1 MEWARDNV
9 AAFGGDPN
17 RMILFGESAGAASVD
32 LYSYAYRRD
41 PIVKGFI
48 AQSGAASN
56 RGGGIDAVQKAWYEA
71 SEKIG
76 CGGAAAGNQTVECM
90 RKKTTQEILDS
101 IRPEGAVLALGSSGF
116 TPVADGKIVFSD
128 YEDRRSRGQFIK
140 AVSRSAV
147 GPFNAR

>member
-32 LYSYAYRRD
+32 LYSYAYRDD

-48 AQSGAASN
+48 AQSGVASN
-56 RGGGIDAVQKAWYEA
+56 RGGDKDAVLKAWYEA

-90 RKKTTQEILDS
+90 RKKTTDEILNS
-101 IRPEGAVLALGSSGF
+101 TRPEGTVLALSSSSF
-116 TPVADGKIVFSD
+116 TPTADGDIVFPD
-128 YEDRRSRGQFIK
+128 YDDRRKRGHFIQ
-140 AVSRSAV
+140 AVS
-147 GPFNAR
+147 